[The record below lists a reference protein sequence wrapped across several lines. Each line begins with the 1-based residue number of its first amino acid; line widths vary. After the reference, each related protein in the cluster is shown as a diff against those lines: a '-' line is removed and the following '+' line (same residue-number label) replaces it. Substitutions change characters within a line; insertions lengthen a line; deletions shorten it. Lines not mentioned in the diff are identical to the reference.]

1 MLCGLKS
8 FDNWVRLVG
17 GRDVWIDPRLGTEPM
32 PKVIDKRLVTET
44 DLRRGAVVLCQRP
57 GNVQQIVSAKKLKVP
72 RPYLK
77 QPLCKTLLNC
87 GTCAGLHVYRLAT
100 IDRR

>member
-1 MLCGLKS
+1 MKTFSGCVRVRFVVSS

-57 GNVQQIVSAKKLKVP
+57 REILNKL
-72 RPYLK
+72 
-77 QPLCKTLLNC
+77 
-87 GTCAGLHVYRLAT
+87 
-100 IDRR
+100 